1 MSRRRGRARKNAL
14 SDEMTVWD
22 FANQLRNCKT
32 TKNAVPCLP
41 EGELTQEEADA
52 FVGLSCLLEVKAM
65 TGGKFDRKT
74 HIFAHVTRWDK
85 KEGFFVQC
93 FNSSGDKDGPA
104 LAESAE
110 NVYLLP
116 EITRE
121 VTLGDENRRAT
132 VDAFVV
138 PNSSVSLT
146 YAEASP
152 KKTPKKSG
160 EKGKKTKAA
169 AAAASGEVPKS
180 KKKKRKAKKPKKK
193 QKKRKAATEVP
204 KRKKK
209 KRTKKDLDKVSTSDT
224 AGTSEANEDD
234 TDTPFTLQAV
244 MASYAMRKGQ
254 YMIVIYDYTHM
265 IVIYDCH
272 I

>member
-1 MSRRRGRARKNAL
+1 MPRRRGRARKNAL
-14 SDEMTVWD
+14 SDEMTVWE
-22 FANQLRNCKT
+22 FANQLRKCNT
-32 TKNAVPCLP
+32 TKNSVPCLP

-65 TGGKFDRKT
+65 TGDKFDKRT
-74 HIFAHVTRWDK
+74 HVFGHVTKWEK
-85 KEGFFVQC
+85 KGGFFIQC
-93 FNSSGDKDGPA
+93 FNSNGDKDGPA
-104 LAESAE
+104 LAESAD

-121 VTLGDENRRAT
+121 VTVGEENRRAT

-138 PNSSVSLT
+138 PNSSVSFT

-152 KKTPKKSG
+152 KKTPKKKE
-160 EKGKKTKAA
+160 EKGKKRKAA
-169 AAAASGEVPKS
+169 AAAASAASAEVPKS
-180 KKKKRKAKKPKKK
+180 KKKKRKVKKKKQKQK
-193 QKKRKAATEVP
+193 QKKRKAAAEVP
-204 KRKKK
+204 KSKKK
-209 KRTKKDLDKVSTSDT
+209 KRTKKDLDKVSTSDA

-244 MASYAMRKGQ
+244 TASYAMRKG
-254 YMIVIYDYTHM
+254 
-265 IVIYDCH
+265 H

>member
-65 TGGKFDRKT
+65 TGGKFDRRT
-74 HIFAHVTRWDK
+74 HIFAHVDRWDK
-85 KEGFFVQC
+85 KEGFFIQC

-104 LAESAE
+104 LAESPE

-121 VTLGDENRRAT
+121 VTVGDENRRAT

-152 KKTPKKSG
+152 KKTPKKS
-160 EKGKKTKAA
+160 EEKAA
-169 AAAASGEVPKS
+169 AAASAEVPKS

-193 QKKRKAATEVP
+193 QKQKKRKAAAEVP
-204 KRKKK
+204 KSKKK

-224 AGTSEANEDD
+224 AATSEANEDD

-244 MASYAMRKGQ
+244 TASYAMRKG
-254 YMIVIYDYTHM
+254 
-265 IVIYDCH
+265 H